1 MNSILVIDLNV
12 ETAKFDKVLNHCISL
27 SEDHSNVQA
36 AQKKKNTI
44 KIFKEYIFYSISKS
58 TNKSEW
64 DQKQPNLIVNKDT
77 NIPIYKILKT
87 NLKLDVLPL
96 S

>member
-1 MNSILVIDLNV
+1 MYKPL
-12 ETAKFDKVLNHCISL
+12 K
-27 SEDHSNVQA
+27 
-36 AQKKKNTI
+36 KKKNTI
-44 KIFKEYIFYSISKS
+44 KIFKEYIFYSIWKS

>member
-1 MNSILVIDLNV
+1 MYKPL
-12 ETAKFDKVLNHCISL
+12 K
-27 SEDHSNVQA
+27 
-36 AQKKKNTI
+36 KKKNTI

-77 NIPIYKILKT
+77 NIPVYKILKT